1 MSGQGHPPKPEIVLH
16 IDFETRSPCDL
27 KKAGVYKYAED
38 PNTQV
43 ICMGYAFGDE
53 PVEIWKRGQPI
64 PERIRDHIV
73 HNGVVFAHNAQ
84 FERVVMAGCLPEWPQ
99 PALEDWRCTAAMAA
113 ALALPRD
120 LGRAAK
126 AVGLS
131 ENKDDAGK
139 RLMLKMCQP
148 KSFPPGGKP
157 VWWEEGADLERLYA
171 YCKQDVIV
179 ERLLE
184 KKMRPLS
191 LREQKVWEL
200 DQKINTRG
208 VLIDRAGVLN
218 AKIITQN
225 VLQELNLE
233 ISALTDGFVSAIT
246 QTAAIKQWFL
256 KRDIDIDSLDKTAL
270 VELLHDPQHLL
281 TPQMRRVL
289 ELRQEGS
296 KSSVAKLRAYHD
308 RASQDGRMRDNL
320 MYCGTNTGRWSGR
333 GAQLQNLPRS
343 KLPDIPAA
351 IEEMKYRDSK
361 RIDMFYGPPMS
372 VVSDCLRGF
381 IVAPKGRRLIAA
393 DFSNIEGR
401 VLAWLAGHDTLV
413 EDFRNGAKIYENM
426 AAAIYGIPAST
437 ITKNSKERFTGKEA
451 VLGGGY
457 QMGWERFMKQAAK
470 SGLHLE
476 EDLAKRTIEVYR
488 LKNKPIVDYWKGLE
502 EASFEAVA
510 RPGSKF
516 VVAGTRDK
524 KNEVSFVCAGNILWC
539 RLPSARLLAYPDP
552 RIAEVDTP
560 WGSKRMAVTYM
571 TIDGLT
577 NQWVRDSTYGGK
589 LAENVTSGTA
599 RDVMV
604 EAMFALERLGYDI
617 ILTVHDEIVAECD
630 IGFGS
635 VMEME
640 RVMSDCPAWLEGCPI
655 TAEGFEAERYKK

>member
-1 MSGQGHPPKPEIVLH
+1 MSIGAVQKPTEVLH
-16 IDFETRSPCDL
+16 IDFETRSTVDL

-53 PVEIWKRGQPI
+53 PVEMWKRGQPI
-64 PERIRDHIV
+64 PERVRDHIV
-73 HNGVVFAHNAQ
+73 RHGLIYAHNAQ
-84 FERVVMAGCLPEWPQ
+84 FERVVMAGCLPDWPQ
-99 PALEDWRCTAAMAA
+99 PRLDEWRCTAAMAA

-148 KSFPPGGKP
+148 KSFPPGGQP
-157 VWWEEGADLERLYA
+157 TWWEDALDLERLYA

-184 KKMRPLS
+184 KKMRPLTQ
-191 LREQKVWEL
+191 REQQVWEL
-200 DQKINTRG
+200 DQKINSRG
-208 VLIDRAGVLN
+208 VMIDKAGVLN

-233 ISALTDGFVSAIT
+233 ISTLTDGFVSAIT
-246 QTAAIKQWFL
+246 QAAAIKQWFL
-256 KRDIDIDSLDKTAL
+256 GKGMDIDSLDKTAL
-270 VELLHDPQHLL
+270 VELLHDPDKVL

-296 KSSVAKLRAYHD
+296 KSSVAKLRAYQD
-308 RASQDGRMRDNL
+308 RVSRDGRMRDNL

-343 KLPDIPAA
+343 KLPNIPEA
-351 IEEMKYRDSK
+351 IEDMKYRDSR
-361 RIDMFYGPPMS
+361 RIEMFYGPPMS

-381 IVAPKGRRLIAA
+381 IVAPKGKILRAA

-401 VLAWLAGHDTLV
+401 VLAWLAGHHALV
-413 EDFRNGAKIYENM
+413 EDFRNGAKIYEAM
-426 AAAIYGIPAST
+426 AAAIYGVPQSSIA
-437 ITKNSKERFTGKEA
+437 KGSKERHVGKEA

-470 SGLHLE
+470 SGLQLD

-488 LKNKPIVDYWKGLE
+488 AKNEPIVNYWKALE
-502 EASFEAVA
+502 EASFGAVS

-516 VVAGTRDK
+516 TVEGTRGK
-524 KNEVSFVCAGNILWC
+524 PNEVAFVCAGNILWC
-539 RLPSARLLAYPDP
+539 RLPSARMLAYPDP

-560 WGSKRMAVTYM
+560 WGGKRLAVTYM

-604 EAMFALERLGYDI
+604 DAMMTLELMGYDI
-617 ILTVHDEIVAECD
+617 ILTVHDEIVTETD
-630 IGFGS
+630 INFGS
-635 VMEME
+635 VQELE
-640 RVMSDCPAWLEGCPI
+640 SVMSACPAWLAGCPI
-655 TAEGFEAERYKK
+655 AAEGFEAERYKK